1 MKNFKK
7 LIVWQ
12 RSMELAGEV
21 SKALEELSPEERYTY
36 RDQNV
41 RCSISI
47 PSNIAEGSSR
57 DSKKDYK
64 RFLRI
69 SLGSSFE
76 LETQILLLQ
85 QNGLLSHSSIE
96 SILSLNTE
104 VQKMLQTFMKRI

>member
-21 SKALEELSPEERYTY
+21 SNIVALLPNSEKFTY
-36 RDQNV
+36 RDQII

-57 DSKKDYK
+57 DSKKDFK

-69 SLGSSFE
+69 ALGSSFE
-76 LETQILLLQ
+76 LETQLLLVQ
-85 QNGLLSHSSIE
+85 QNNIIHSDK
-96 SILSLNTE
+96 LMFAHNLNEE
-104 VQKMLQTFMKRI
+104 VQKMIQTLMKRI